1 MMTSTGFFAS
11 IATHTGTESKM
22 DELAQLTS
30 SNERQTASVVTGT
43 VRDRDGTP
51 LAGMLIRA
59 FDRAL
64 TRDVPLGEPAHS
76 DRHGRYCLEY
86 TGTGCD
92 ECGTGPALV
101 VRAYGRAREV
111 IAESAMLYDASA
123 KIEVDLMV
131 GGGTY
136 QGPSEYEQITAKIRP
151 CLDGVLASELTQE
164 QISYLAARTG
174 LSAQFLQIY
183 VWAAQQLL
191 EIEVPAEA
199 LYGLVREGLPMA
211 LPQLLAQPADTRRAA
226 LEKALADNLVPLR
239 LAGEL
244 DAIERAVESAAVQQA
259 LKPPDVPGQ
268 LSIGAVLTAA
278 RLSTPLQQKFVTQ
291 YRSLSGSPSALW
303 DAVRKDPELGPHVSQ
318 IQLSIQLTA
327 VARSHMPLVDALQ
340 QRATTL
346 RDLAKLTD
354 SDWSQLVARS
364 GTPPDVPGA
373 NDAEKAAN
381 YARTLA
387 RTLEVL
393 IPSAIIA
400 ARVQQDPAL
409 GTPEIRTFFAAN
421 PNFDFATDHVET
433 FMAIQ
438 PPPPTAA
445 DTPKLTQQLK
455 RMQRAFRMT
464 PRYSDISYLL
474 ANGLDSAQRVAQMGR
489 GEFLAQHG
497 NALGGSARA
506 GDIFDR
512 ARQIAATVALLFARF
527 SPQMNAAHPTVIP
540 SLPISGG

>member
-1 MMTSTGFFAS
+1 MAVPLTQAGGM
-11 IATHTGTESKM
+11 ESEM
-22 DELAQLTS
+22 DELVQVTS
-30 SNERQTASVVTGT
+30 SDDRQDVSVVTGT
-43 VRDRDGTP
+43 LRDRDGTP
-51 LAGMLIRA
+51 LAGKLVHA
-59 FDRAL
+59 FDRML
-64 TRDVPLGEPAHS
+64 TTDVPLGKPART

-86 TGTGCD
+86 SGTGCD
-92 ECGTGPALV
+92 ECGTGPALI
-101 VRAYGRAREV
+101 VRAYDHAREV
-111 IAESAMLYDASA
+111 IVESAVLYGAPA
-123 KIEVDLMV
+123 KIEVDVMV

-136 QGPSEYEQITAKIRP
+136 RGPSEYEQIAAKIRP
-151 CLDGVLASELTQE
+151 CLNGVLASELTQE
-164 QISYLAARTG
+164 QISYLAARTS

-183 VWAAQQLL
+183 VWAAQQWL

-211 LPQLLAQPADTRRAA
+211 LPQLLAQPADARGAA
-226 LEKALADNLVPLR
+226 LEKALAENVVPLR
-239 LAGEL
+239 LRGEL
-244 DAIERAVESAAVQQA
+244 DAIEQAVESAANKQA
-259 LKPPDVPGQ
+259 LKPPDAPGEV
-268 LSIGAVLTAA
+268 SIGAVLTAA
-278 RLSTPLQQKFVTQ
+278 RISEPLQQKFVVQ
-291 YRSLSGSPSALW
+291 YRSLGASPSALW

-327 VARSHMPLVDALQ
+327 IARTHMPLVDALQ
-340 QRATTL
+340 QRATSL
-346 RDLAKLTD
+346 RDLAKLTN
-354 SDWSQLVARS
+354 SDWSQLVART

-381 YARTLA
+381 YAKTLA
-387 RTLEVL
+387 RTVEVL

-400 ARVQQDPAL
+400 ERVQQDPTL

-433 FMAIQ
+433 FIASQ
-438 PPPPTAA
+438 PRPAA
-445 DTPKLTQQLK
+445 AVDTEKLAQQLK

-464 PRYSDISYLL
+464 PRYSDVSYLL

-497 NALGGSARA
+497 NALGGPARA
-506 GDIFDR
+506 SDIFDR

-527 SPQMNAAHPTVIP
+527 SPQMNAAHPAVIP

>member
-1 MMTSTGFFAS
+1 
-11 IATHTGTESKM
+11 M
-22 DELAQLTS
+22 DELAQVTS
-30 SNERQTASVVTGT
+30 SHGRQNVSVVTGAL
-43 VRDRDGTP
+43 RDRDGSP
-51 LAGMLIRA
+51 LAGKLVRA
-59 FDRAL
+59 FDRML
-64 TRDVPLGEPAHS
+64 TTDVPLGVPART
-76 DRHGRYCLEY
+76 DRNGHYCLEY
-86 TGTGCD
+86 SGTGCN
-92 ECGTGPALV
+92 ECGTGPALI

-111 IAESAMLYDASA
+111 IAESAILYGPPANVE
-123 KIEVDLMV
+123 IDLMV

-136 QGPSEYEQITAKIRP
+136 RGPSEYEQIAAKIRP
-151 CLDGVLASELTQE
+151 CLDGVLASQLTQE
-164 QISYLAARTG
+164 QIAYLAARTG

-183 VWAAQQLL
+183 VWAAQQWLA
-191 EIEVPAEA
+191 IEVPAEA
-199 LYGLVREGLPMA
+199 LYGFVREGLPMA
-211 LPQLLAQPADTRRAA
+211 LPQLLAQPADARRAA

-239 LAGEL
+239 LSSEL
-244 DAIERAVESAAVQQA
+244 DAIERAVESAAVHQA

-268 LSIGAVLTAA
+268 VSIGAVLTAA
-278 RLSTPLQQKFVTQ
+278 RLSAPLQQKFVSQ
-291 YRSLSGSPSALW
+291 YRSLSASPNALW

-340 QRATTL
+340 QRATSL

-354 SDWSQLVARS
+354 SDWSQLVARTD
-364 GTPPDVPGA
+364 TPPDVPGA

-381 YARTLA
+381 YARTLI

-400 ARVQQDPAL
+400 ERVQQDPAL
-409 GTPEIRTFFAAN
+409 GTPEVRTFFAAN

-433 FMAIQ
+433 FIASQ
-438 PPPPTAA
+438 LPPAAVA
-445 DTPKLTQQLK
+445 DTAKLVLQLK

-497 NALGGSARA
+497 NALGGPARA

-527 SPQMNAAHPTVIP
+527 SPQMNAAHPAVIP